1 MENAPFSG
9 RPGFNPSASSEN
21 LLWAGVGRGKEA
33 RWSVDRLCRPAWC
46 GGEMIIYH
54 SEFIL
59 TVTTATFSQWYRYS
73 GNHTTHAAALIPTTI
88 QWDINVSCF
97 TDEETETQK
106 LVRVSELISIR
117 AKIQIAWLQ
126 NLQTRSWRYIIVKLQ
141 TNGPR

>member
-1 MENAPFSG
+1 MHLSLG
-9 RPGFNPSASSEN
+9 ILDSTHLLHQKTCSEQEWEGERKPDD
-21 LLWAGVGRGKEA
+21 LLIDYA
-33 RWSVDRLCRPAWC
+33 RPAWC